1 MLFPT
6 GKATGRKEIFEK
18 TNCSCTYKLWSS
30 RLSNDQKQKT
40 RLFVDIKWTY
50 ATIRSPLEYAIKT
63 AFQRTNVPYTAGR
76 LVPSWAMLNSSSTIC
91 L

>member
-18 TNCSCTYKLWSS
+18 TSCSCTYKLWYS

-40 RLFVDIKWTY
+40 SLFVHIKWTY
-50 ATIRSPLEYAIKT
+50 ATIWSPPEYTIKS
-63 AFQRTNVPYTAGR
+63 AFQRTNVPYTAGM
-76 LVPSWAMLNSSSTIC
+76 LAPSWAMLNSSSTIG